1 MNTANMEQHLI
12 QVYGHDSFREYQ
24 KDIITD
30 VLNKNDVMVVLP
42 TGGGKSL
49 LYQFPTTYS
58 GKITIVI
65 SPLISLMNDQC
76 MYLNSKNIKAVSLNS
91 ETRVNVSEYGNYNI
105 IYTTPEFIINRIPAF
120 KLIQN
125 KIG

>member
-1 MNTANMEQHLI
+1 MDITNMEQHLK
-12 QVYGHDSFREYQ
+12 QVYGHDTFREYQ

-76 MYLNSKNIKAVSLNS
+76 MYLNSK
-91 ETRVNVSEYGNYNI
+91 T
-105 IYTTPEFIINRIPAF
+105 
-120 KLIQN
+120 
-125 KIG
+125 

>member
-1 MNTANMEQHLI
+1 MNTTKMEQHLK

-49 LYQFPTTYS
+49 LYQFPLPTAV
-58 GKITIVI
+58 K
-65 SPLISLMNDQC
+65 LRLLSL
-76 MYLNSKNIKAVSLNS
+76 
-91 ETRVNVSEYGNYNI
+91 
-105 IYTTPEFIINRIPAF
+105 P
-120 KLIQN
+120 
-125 KIG
+125 